1 MSRPSIG
8 AMRHRLVLEAVSRA
22 GDGGGG
28 ATETWDPVAEVWA
41 AVTPMTGDET
51 VAAEALTGRITH
63 VVHIR
68 HRPGVLP
75 AMRLRFGARRLE
87 IVAVMDTDERRRR
100 LKILCRE
107 RDL

>member
-8 AMRHRLVLEAVSRA
+8 SMRHRLVLEAVSRA
-22 GDGGGG
+22 DDGGGG
-28 ATETWDPVAEVWA
+28 ATETWNPVAVVWA
-41 AVTPMTGDET
+41 AVTPMTGDEN
-51 VAAEALTGRITH
+51 VAAEALMGRLTH

-75 AMRLRFGARRLE
+75 AMRLRFGVRLLE
-87 IVAVMDTDERRRR
+87 IVAVLDVDERRRR